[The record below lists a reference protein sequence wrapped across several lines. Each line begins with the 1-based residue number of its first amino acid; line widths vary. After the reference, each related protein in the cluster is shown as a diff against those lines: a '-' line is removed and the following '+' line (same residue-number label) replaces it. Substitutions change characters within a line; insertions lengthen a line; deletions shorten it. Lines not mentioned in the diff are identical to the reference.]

1 MEAGVRA
8 GHAVREGQGHSLNK
22 HRLLAAAFSGTH
34 LLRFG
39 EKILG
44 DKVMYVKVNIHTLH
58 ASMSKGGS
66 YTASSCVRARG
77 VWVTLEGKEGE

>member
-22 HRLLAAAFSGTH
+22 HRLLAAAFSGTR
-34 LLRFG
+34 LRFG

-44 DKVMYVKVNIHTLH
+44 DKVMYVKFNIHTLH

-66 YTASSCVRARG
+66 YTASSRVRARG
-77 VWVTLEGKEGE
+77 VWVTLEGKERE